1 MRVGLGELDARC
13 LIFRRPNP
21 GRICR
26 LRWPPCVTRTT
37 AELAFYIDTSAL
49 VKLVVAEPESD
60 ALRAWFAD
68 SERDPVACDLAR
80 TELLRAVRRAA
91 PDRLVQARAVLDA
104 VTLLEVTTQIF
115 EAAGPG
121 DGVGRPARGADDV
134 AGRAAVPSDADGSGG
149 VSTFLVPSGITDR
162 KSVV

>member
-1 MRVGLGELDARC
+1 M
-13 LIFRRPNP
+13 
-21 GRICR
+21 
-26 LRWPPCVTRTT
+26 TRTT

-68 SERDPVACDLAR
+68 GERDPVACDLVR

-115 EAAGPG
+115 EAAGRVDPLVLRSLDAVHVAAALDLG
-121 DGVGRPARGADDV
+121 DELDGLVTYDLRL
-134 AGRAAVPSDADGSGG
+134 ADGATANGILV
-149 VSTFLVPSGITDR
+149 VSPA
-162 KSVV
+162 

>member
-1 MRVGLGELDARC
+1 M
-13 LIFRRPNP
+13 
-21 GRICR
+21 
-26 LRWPPCVTRTT
+26 TRTT

-68 SERDPVACDLAR
+68 SERDPVACDLVR
-80 TELLRAVRRAA
+80 TELLRAVRRAV

-115 EAAGPG
+115 EAAGRVDPLG
-121 DGVGRPARGADDV
+121 LRCRPPA
-134 AGRAAVPSDADGSGG
+134 
-149 VSTFLVPSGITDR
+149 
-162 KSVV
+162 